1 MKTFAKKGLITIF
14 TALLLF
20 HLMVIVRV
28 IPYTIVWAGRLNSDI
43 EMYLFETVSFLLNAF
58 FLFVVL
64 IKTNYT
70 KTRISTRV
78 ITGLLWAM
86 GFLFFL
92 NTIGNLFS
100 KSNFELL
107 LFTPVT
113 AILCVF
119 SIITALDK

>member
-1 MKTFAKKGLITIF
+1 
-14 TALLLF
+14 
-20 HLMVIVRV
+20 MVIVRV

>member
-64 IKTNYT
+64 IKTNYI

-86 GFLFFL
+86 GFLFF
-92 NTIGNLFS
+92 
-100 KSNFELL
+100 
-107 LFTPVT
+107 
-113 AILCVF
+113 
-119 SIITALDK
+119 